1 MAQQV
6 KDMVLP
12 QLWRG
17 LQLWL
22 RFHSWPGNFHML
34 WVQSQKEKKKKGF
47 GDWNWPFPKLET
59 WSYCD
64 TQICER
70 MDEGRETAG
79 TH

>member
-1 MAQQV
+1 MAWVTAVAQIPFLAWE
-6 KDMVLP
+6 LP
-12 QLWRG
+12 YAVG
-17 LQLWL
+17 AVTK
-22 RFHSWPGNFHML
+22 G
-34 WVQSQKEKKKKGF
+34 KKKKKGF

-70 MDEGRETAG
+70 LDEGRETAG